1 MGMLLSSSRGGV
13 SGDDL
18 TRFVDSDVANCF
30 LVDDDESTRLGVL
43 IADVALLL
51 VLELVKLNGDASNC
65 RSPPSSL
72 PLRCF
77 CFCFFRLF
85 LLVFFDDEKQFRL
98 PNRPIPAAAA
108 AAAFKVII
116 LISGCEG

>member
-1 MGMLLSSSRGGV
+1 MLLSSSRGGV
-13 SGDDL
+13 SGDL
-18 TRFVDSDVANCF
+18 TRFADSDVEHRF
-30 LVDDDESTRLGVL
+30 LVDDDEPTRGVL

-51 VLELVKLNGDASNC
+51 VLEPVKLNGDASDC

-77 CFCFFRLF
+77 CFCFFFRLF

-108 AAAFKVII
+108 AAFKVII
-116 LISGCEG
+116 LILGCEG

>member
-30 LVDDDESTRLGVL
+30 LVDDDEPTRGVP
-43 IADVALLL
+43 DVALLL